1 MLIHKRLDDLRHMLV
16 MGGRIGKPSSDILKD
31 IIEDIKDLQSQLS
44 KERQIREA
52 AERVIKAFTD
62 RDRIIMPMPHQ
73 LNYEEI
79 VEALEEYQKLWE
91 GDPNEPKPKGTI
103 KATKN

>member
-44 KERQIREA
+44 KERQIRQAGEK
-52 AERVIKAFTD
+52 VINL
-62 RDRIIMPMPHQ
+62 
-73 LNYEEI
+73 LNDDDYNHSLATYRQ
-79 VEALEEYQKLWE
+79 ALEDHQKLWE